1 MEGLGDVVI
10 GAEIEALGL
19 VGGRALGGQQDHRDG
34 AAFAQL
40 AHDLDAVE
48 VGHHDVEQDD
58 VRADLFCLGQ
68 GLLTAT
74 GGDDPE
80 TLFAEGDGYELG
92 DPRFVVCDEDERLG
106 AHGRLRYEMTW

>member
-1 MEGLGDVVI
+1 MERLGDVVV

-19 VGGRALGGQQDHRDG
+19 VGGRALGGQQDDRDRT
-34 AAFAQL
+34 AFAQL

-58 VRADLFCLGQ
+58 VRADLFGLGQ

-80 TLFAEGDGYELG
+80 ALFAEGDGYELG